1 MKIISR
7 IDKKAVIYYNN
18 EFYLV
23 SEANNQF
30 TGFHLETLIFRCDPV
45 GEVSDF
51 FEVGGG
57 KGLTLED
64 VLGNIDEHL
73 YKQEK

>member
-7 IDKKAVIYYNN
+7 IEKKAVIYYNN

-23 SEANNQF
+23 SEANNML
-30 TGFHLETLIFRCDPV
+30 TGFRLETLIFRCDPT
-45 GEVSDF
+45 GEVSEY

-57 KGLTLED
+57 KYLTLDD
-64 VLGNIDEHL
+64 VLENIDEHL
-73 YKQEK
+73 YKQER

>member
-23 SEANNQF
+23 SEANNKF
-30 TGFHLETLIFRCDPV
+30 TGFELETLIFPCDPT
-45 GEVSDF
+45 GEVSDW

-57 KGLTLED
+57 KLLSLDD
-64 VLGNIDEHL
+64 VLNDFGKHL
-73 YKQEK
+73 YR

>member
-1 MKIISR
+1 MKIISK

-30 TGFHLETLIFRCDPV
+30 TGFVLETLIFRCDPT
-45 GEVSDF
+45 GDVSDYI
-51 FEVGGG
+51 EVGGG
-57 KGLTLED
+57 KLLSLDE
-64 VLGNIDEHL
+64 VLGNIGD
-73 YKQEK
+73 YIK

>member
-7 IDKKAVIYYNN
+7 NDKKAVIYYNN

-30 TGFHLETLIFRCDPV
+30 TGFRLETLIFRCDPT
-45 GEVSDF
+45 GQASDY

-57 KGLTLED
+57 KFLSLDD
-64 VLGNIDEHL
+64 VLNNIDEYL
-73 YKQEK
+73 YKQED